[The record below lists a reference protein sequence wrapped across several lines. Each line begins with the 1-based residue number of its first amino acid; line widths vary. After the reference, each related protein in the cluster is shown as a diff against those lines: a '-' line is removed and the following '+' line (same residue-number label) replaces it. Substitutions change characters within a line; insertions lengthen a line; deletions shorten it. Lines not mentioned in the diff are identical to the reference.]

1 MNRLFPLVDVFWCH
15 DGFKRVEFVT
25 LFERIET
32 DRIELHAIR
41 PYYIGWFVDL
51 GKVLGRVGVPN
62 LVIYLPFSMQVYP
75 QFAIGVIFYAWILL
89 IVEAV
94 EGTAHNIIELC

>member
-1 MNRLFPLVDVFWCH
+1 M
-15 DGFKRVEFVT
+15 
-25 LFERIET
+25 
-32 DRIELHAIR
+32 
-41 PYYIGWFVDL
+41 DL
-51 GKVLGRVGVPN
+51 GEVLGRVGVPN

-94 EGTAHNIIELC
+94 EGTAHNIIELCWVDSLSFKPLAVLYEL